1 MRSNAK
7 EALSD
12 FNKGLNCA
20 QTVLSAFCEGYGLSR
35 ETAYRIA
42 GGLGGGMRS
51 GEICGAVSGAV
62 LVIGLKHGQ
71 ETKDGGEAKKNCN
84 EKTEEFLKKY
94 REANGSIICRDL
106 LGCDV
111 STDEGRKTAV
121 AKDLYNTVCVEKIK
135 SAITLLEELG
145 Y

>member
-1 MRSNAK
+1 MRLTSK
-7 EALSD
+7 EALSY

-20 QTVLSAFCEGYGLSR
+20 QAVLSAFCEEYGLSR

-42 GGLGGGMRS
+42 GGLGSGMRS

-62 LVIGLKHGQ
+62 LVIGLKYGQ
-71 ETKDGGEAKKNCN
+71 KTYSDFESKKTCY

-94 REANGSIICRDL
+94 GDANGSIICRDL
-106 LGCDV
+106 LGCDI
-111 STDEGRKTAV
+111 STDEGRKTAN

-135 SAITLLEELG
+135 SALTLLEELG